1 MVATYEEATLEVN
14 IEAGDVQSYKVE
26 ASSAENSFTSGAGSI
41 PYTVQDTGESE
52 LLITTTDAEGYTKSV
67 SIVTEVF
74 FTSHKKPP

>member
-1 MVATYEEATLEVN
+1 MVATYEETTLEVN

-74 FTSHKKPP
+74 LKTHKPP